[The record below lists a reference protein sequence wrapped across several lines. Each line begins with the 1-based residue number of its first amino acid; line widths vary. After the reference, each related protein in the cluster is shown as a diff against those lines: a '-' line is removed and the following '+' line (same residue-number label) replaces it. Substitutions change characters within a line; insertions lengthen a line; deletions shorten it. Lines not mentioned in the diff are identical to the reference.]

1 TTPVFTLFQLEV
13 ESAKNTEKMLA
24 FEQSIYETRPRFIK
38 GTFTISASLRERC
51 LFADYLVLYVQ
62 FDEAI
67 HWLSIKHH
75 RQLSFDF
82 SRLWPEN

>member
-38 GTFTISASLRERC
+38 GTFTISASLIQLRHKA
-51 LFADYLVLYVQ
+51 LKGVLQ
-62 FDEAI
+62 
-67 HWLSIKHH
+67 
-75 RQLSFDF
+75 R
-82 SRLWPEN
+82 